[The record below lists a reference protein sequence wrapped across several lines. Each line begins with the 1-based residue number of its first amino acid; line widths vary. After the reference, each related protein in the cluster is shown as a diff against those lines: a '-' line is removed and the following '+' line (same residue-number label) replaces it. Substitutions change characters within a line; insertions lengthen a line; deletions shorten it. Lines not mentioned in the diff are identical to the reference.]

1 MTDNERSISMTDL
14 VTKVGHDGQMPVAR
28 RQPKG
33 LLPYSWLNH
42 TLEVTFVE
50 ADGTL
55 GTTSGAY
62 VEQHGFGPV
71 LKSSLGDK
79 FCISWDRLVQVQLQ
93 ED

>member
-1 MTDNERSISMTDL
+1 MSELMTKPQANGEAPM
-14 VTKVGHDGQMPVAR
+14 VR

-33 LLPYSWLNH
+33 LLPYSWVGH
-42 TLEVTFVE
+42 TLKLEFVG

-55 GTTSGAY
+55 EKATGAY

-71 LKSSLGDK
+71 LKRSLGDR